1 MRYTNKPSGVNTEY
15 SLVHTKIFER
25 DTIVTINDVNT
36 FVKHKMS
43 YSNYDFTGNEFSKYI

>member
-15 SLVHTKIFER
+15 SSVHTKIAER

>member
-15 SLVHTKIFER
+15 SSVQTKIAER

-36 FVKHKMS
+36 FFKHKMS
-43 YSNYDFTGNEFSKYI
+43 YINYDFIGNEISKYI